1 MKRDIPFFLTLIV
14 AGLAGNYFKFPLF
27 LNIDFLFGSIFA
39 MLAFQFFGL
48 GRGALAAA
56 LIAGY
61 TFILWNHPY
70 AIVILT
76 AEVVVVG
83 GLMQRRKM
91 GMVLADTLYWL
102 IVGMPLVYVLY
113 HGIMDVP
120 LSTTFITM
128 TKQTVNGIANALI
141 ARLIYTG
148 IALSTRSSLTS
159 FRETI
164 YNLFAFFV
172 LCPALIMLA
181 VSSRNDFNET
191 DLHIRATL
199 AQDQQR
205 VSHQLENWIRSRKTP
220 ILNLAEMAASRS
232 PQQMQTY
239 LEMARKSDGNYL
251 RVGLLNK
258 AATTT
263 AYFPLLDEL
272 GHNNI
277 GKNYIDRPFLPTLTQ
292 SLKPMLSEVVM
303 GRIGTP
309 RAIVQLVAPVL
320 IGGEYAG
327 FVTGIL
333 SMDQIRE
340 HLDAS
345 FKQTDT
351 LFTLLDRNGNVITT
365 NRADQTVMSPFVRAQ
380 GTLRQLD
387 SEVSQWVPI
396 ASRNTP
402 ISERWKNSFY
412 IAEATIGDLA
422 EWKLIIEEP
431 VAPYQ
436 KALYNNYA
444 NKLTLL
450 FLILLLALALAE
462 FLSRRMN
469 RTLEMVRKLT
479 HNLPSRL
486 AKNENEIAWP
496 DSGVEETS
504 HLISNFKEMG
514 DSLTAQFKEIQ
525 KINASLEKRVDER
538 TEQLRVSQEQSLK
551 QAALLRLMC
560 DNVPDMIWAKDLE
573 NRFIFS
579 NKAHCTQLL
588 RANDTKEPEGKTH
601 LFFSRRERDAHPE
614 DPQWH
619 NFGEIGQ
626 NSDAITLARGR
637 PSEFEECANIQG
649 EFVCLEVHKAPF
661 FDQNGVTIGTVGSAR
676 NITKRKAADAELE
689 QHRNHL
695 EELVFSRTAEL
706 AQAKDAAEAA
716 NRAKT
721 IFLATMSHELRTP
734 MNGII
739 GMTNLVLRRATDPQQ
754 IGFLTKSM
762 VAAKHLLAV
771 ISDILD
777 LSRIESDRLTLE
789 EANFSLSQ
797 VIDDALHMQDQL
809 ARDKELQLSRSI
821 APSLPDLLCGD
832 ALRLKQILLNFIS
845 NAIKFSTHG
854 AIKVRAY
861 AVEGDSHGILLR
873 VEVTDQG
880 IGVSSEQQDK
890 LFHAFT
896 QADGSSTRS
905 HGGAGLGLV
914 IAKRLAHLMGGDVGI
929 ISETGMGSTFW
940 ATVRVRRGVERLTSD
955 SSLPSETARELLAQ
969 RFSGL
974 RVLVAED
981 DPVNQEVIRFVLED
995 ASLLPDV
1002 VNNGQEAL
1010 DRARDGYA
1018 MILMDVQMPIMNG
1031 LEASKAIRRL
1041 PGLSSVPIL
1050 AMTAGAFDEDR
1061 NACLEAGMN
1070 DHVAKPVDPDVLY
1083 ARVLEWLQK
1092 SAGMKTN

>member
-83 GLMQRRKM
+83 GVMQRRKM

-128 TKQTVNGIANALI
+128 TKQAINGIANALI

-272 GHNNI
+272 GQSNI

-486 AKNENEIAWP
+486 AKNEN
-496 DSGVEETS
+496 
-504 HLISNFKEMG
+504 
-514 DSLTAQFKEIQ
+514 
-525 KINASLEKRVDER
+525 
-538 TEQLRVSQEQSLK
+538 
-551 QAALLRLMC
+551 
-560 DNVPDMIWAKDLE
+560 
-573 NRFIFS
+573 
-579 NKAHCTQLL
+579 
-588 RANDTKEPEGKTH
+588 
-601 LFFSRRERDAHPE
+601 
-614 DPQWH
+614 
-619 NFGEIGQ
+619 
-626 NSDAITLARGR
+626 
-637 PSEFEECANIQG
+637 
-649 EFVCLEVHKAPF
+649 
-661 FDQNGVTIGTVGSAR
+661 
-676 NITKRKAADAELE
+676 
-689 QHRNHL
+689 
-695 EELVFSRTAEL
+695 
-706 AQAKDAAEAA
+706 
-716 NRAKT
+716 
-721 IFLATMSHELRTP
+721 
-734 MNGII
+734 
-739 GMTNLVLRRATDPQQ
+739 
-754 IGFLTKSM
+754 
-762 VAAKHLLAV
+762 
-771 ISDILD
+771 
-777 LSRIESDRLTLE
+777 
-789 EANFSLSQ
+789 
-797 VIDDALHMQDQL
+797 
-809 ARDKELQLSRSI
+809 
-821 APSLPDLLCGD
+821 
-832 ALRLKQILLNFIS
+832 
-845 NAIKFSTHG
+845 
-854 AIKVRAY
+854 
-861 AVEGDSHGILLR
+861 
-873 VEVTDQG
+873 
-880 IGVSSEQQDK
+880 
-890 LFHAFT
+890 
-896 QADGSSTRS
+896 
-905 HGGAGLGLV
+905 
-914 IAKRLAHLMGGDVGI
+914 
-929 ISETGMGSTFW
+929 
-940 ATVRVRRGVERLTSD
+940 
-955 SSLPSETARELLAQ
+955 
-969 RFSGL
+969 
-974 RVLVAED
+974 
-981 DPVNQEVIRFVLED
+981 
-995 ASLLPDV
+995 
-1002 VNNGQEAL
+1002 
-1010 DRARDGYA
+1010 
-1018 MILMDVQMPIMNG
+1018 
-1031 LEASKAIRRL
+1031 
-1041 PGLSSVPIL
+1041 
-1050 AMTAGAFDEDR
+1050 
-1061 NACLEAGMN
+1061 
-1070 DHVAKPVDPDVLY
+1070 
-1083 ARVLEWLQK
+1083 
-1092 SAGMKTN
+1092 